1 MSRQCRSGP
10 RRRRV
15 VRSAAQSLLRQA
27 RALFREPGVLGRGAG
42 RASGD
47 PRCHCRPQSGSRTR
61 GDARASGAFAGAL
74 CTEFRDGDCADVAYF
89 QRERLRRSRQEQMT
103 TTEEMHV
110 LKKLTIVLAASA
122 AALVATTTAGMA
134 QTKLKWAHVY
144 ETSEPFHTASVWAAQ
159 EINKRTNNRYA
170 IDVYPASQLGKEAD
184 INQGLSLGS
193 VDIIISGSSFA
204 AKTYPPIGVT
214 YYPYTFR
221 DADHLL
227 AYTKTDVF
235 RELTKG
241 YADKTGHQI
250 VAVTYYGVRQTS
262 SNRAIKVCADM
273 KGLKMRVPDVPA
285 YLAMP
290 RACGANTAP
299 IAFAEVYLALQN
311 GTVEAQENPLTTIE
325 AKKFYEVQK
334 HIVLT
339 GHIVD
344 HLNTVVAGAL
354 WKKLSDEDKKIFTD
368 VAQEAAAK
376 ATDEI
381 KQNEAKLVA
390 FFKEKGLT
398 VTEVDKNEFR
408 DIVLKNVPF
417 ETFGYRKADWE
428 RIQAVK

>member
-1 MSRQCRSGP
+1 M
-10 RRRRV
+10 
-15 VRSAAQSLLRQA
+15 
-27 RALFREPGVLGRGAG
+27 
-42 RASGD
+42 
-47 PRCHCRPQSGSRTR
+47 
-61 GDARASGAFAGAL
+61 
-74 CTEFRDGDCADVAYF
+74 
-89 QRERLRRSRQEQMT
+89 
-103 TTEEMHV
+103 
-110 LKKLTIVLAASA
+110 LKKMTMVLATSA
-122 AALVATTTAGMA
+122 AAMFAATSAGMA

-144 ETSEPFHTASVWAAQ
+144 ETSEPFHTESVWAAQ
-159 EINKRTNNRYA
+159 EIEKRTNGRYQ

-184 INQGLSLGS
+184 INQGLTLGT

-204 AKTYPPIGVT
+204 AKSYPPIGVT

-227 AYTKTDVF
+227 AYTKSDVF
-235 RELTKG
+235 KELAKG
-241 YADKTGHQI
+241 YEDKTGHHI
-250 VAVTYYGVRQTS
+250 VAVTYYGARQTT
-262 SNRAIKVCADM
+262 SNKPIKTCADM

-344 HLNTVVAGAL
+344 HLNTVVSGELVEEAL
-354 WKKLSDEDKKIFTD
+354 ATRTRRSSPRSRRRPPR
-368 VAQEAAAK
+368 K
-376 ATDEI
+376 ATDED
-381 KQNEAKLVA
+381 QGSARPSWSQ
-390 FFKEKGLT
+390 FFKEKGIT

-408 DIVLKNVPF
+408 DAVLKNVTVRAVRLPQGRLGPHPGDQV
-417 ETFGYRKADWE
+417 TTAPRPLGRSDRMRRPGRRAPAVE
-428 RIQAVK
+428 RSSPCPPPKCTRRSPPRSSPTPSRRRRPRSISASTPSRTGSTLASSG

>member
-1 MSRQCRSGP
+1 M
-10 RRRRV
+10 
-15 VRSAAQSLLRQA
+15 
-27 RALFREPGVLGRGAG
+27 F
-42 RASGD
+42 
-47 PRCHCRPQSGSRTR
+47 
-61 GDARASGAFAGAL
+61 
-74 CTEFRDGDCADVAYF
+74 
-89 QRERLRRSRQEQMT
+89 
-103 TTEEMHV
+103 
-110 LKKLTIVLAASA
+110 KKLIILS
-122 AALVATTTAGMA
+122 VATTAVFIAAPTAGMA
-134 QTKLKWAHVY
+134 QAKLKWAHVY

-159 EINKRTNNRYA
+159 EIGKRTNGRYQ
-170 IDVYPASQLGKEAD
+170 IDVYPASQLGKETD

-227 AYTKTDVF
+227 AYTKSDVF
-235 RELTKG
+235 KELAKG
-241 YADKTGHQI
+241 YEDKSGHHI
-250 VAVTYYGVRQTS
+250 LAVTYYGVRQTS
-262 SNRAIKVCADM
+262 SNKPIKGCTDL

-334 HIVLT
+334 YIVLT

-344 HLNTVVAGAL
+344 HLNTVVAGGL
-354 WKKLSDEDKKIFTD
+354 WKKLSEEDRKIFTD

-376 ATDEI
+376 ATSEI
-381 KQNEAKLVA
+381 KEKEAKLVA
-390 FFKEKGLT
+390 FFKDKGLT
-398 VTEVDKNEFR
+398 VTEVNKDEFR
-408 DIVLKNVPF
+408 DAVIKAISF
-417 ETFGYRKADWE
+417 ESFDYRKSDWD
-428 RIQAVK
+428 RIQAIK